1 MTVINKVNDD
11 SESYFSD
18 IGLFCFIIQCCH
30 DFLYNLVIL
39 NFFFFILIIDAIFL
53 NPACFVK
60 VP

>member
-30 DFLYNLVIL
+30 GFLYNQLIL
-39 NFFFFILIIDAIFL
+39 S
-53 NPACFVK
+53 
-60 VP
+60 

>member
-30 DFLYNLVIL
+30 GFLCNSMIL
-39 NFFFFILIIDAIFL
+39 SFFFFILIIGAIFL
-53 NPACFVK
+53 TLACFVK

>member
-30 DFLYNLVIL
+30 VFLCNSMIL
-39 NFFFFILIIDAIFL
+39 SFFFLILIIGAIFL
-53 NPACFVK
+53 TLACFVK